1 MANRFFRQHSH
12 HPERVD
18 HCMLQPHWHSS
29 AATHCGAVRNMNEDA
44 FLCRNDDGLWVV
56 ADGMGG
62 HDAGEV
68 ASAMI
73 TASVARLGVE
83 QPLPDVVDTL
93 EDILLEVH
101 QKIRAYSRANL
112 QGRTMGSTVVSLLL
126 RDNVGVC
133 LWAGDSRLYRYRDHR
148 LQKIS
153 DDHSQVNEM
162 LARGM
167 ITSEEARNHPA
178 SNVITRAVGA
188 SETLYVD
195 VTLVELRKGDV
206 YLLCS
211 DGLYGAVPESSMVRH
226 LRLRD
231 AEACTQALLEDA
243 LQAGARDNVTA
254 ITVFIQ

>member
-1 MANRFFRQHSH
+1 
-12 HPERVD
+12 
-18 HCMLQPHWHSS
+18 MLQTHWHSS

-44 FLCRNDDGLWVV
+44 FLSRNDDGLWVV

-68 ASAMI
+68 ASEMI
-73 TASVARLGVE
+73 TASLARLNVE
-83 QPLPDVVDTL
+83 QPLPDVVDAL
-93 EDILLEVH
+93 EDTLLEVH
-101 QKIRAYSRANL
+101 QKIRAYSRTHC

-126 RDNVGVC
+126 RENVGVC
-133 LWAGDSRLYRYRDHR
+133 MWAGDSRLYRYRDHR
-148 LQKIS
+148 LQMIS

-167 ITSEEARNHPA
+167 ITPEEARNHPA

-195 VTLVELRKGDV
+195 VTLMELRKGDV

-211 DGLYGAVPESSMVRH
+211 DGLYGAVPEGNMVRH
-226 LRLRD
+226 LRQHD
-231 AEACTQALLEDA
+231 VEACTQALIEDA
-243 LQAGARDNVTA
+243 LRAGARDNVTV
-254 ITVFIQ
+254 ITVQIQ